1 MKKILIGLLSA
12 SLLFGVTSFAH
23 AAPSKNLRL
32 YLDADFST
40 LKQAAQAIELGIN
53 TALSEENHQLH
64 GYHLSVVR
72 KNHRGNSRRSAK
84 HLKDFLKDPNALA
97 VFGGLHSPPLLA
109 NKSFINQNQILTL
122 VPWAAAGPITRS
134 NSDENWIFRLS
145 IDDSNAGK
153 FIVTQALSQGFKRPY
168 LLLENTGWGE
178 SNLNKMSQAIINKGI
193 KRIGTQRF
201 NWGINDS
208 QARLILHDIVTA
220 KPDVILFVGNAPE
233 GVIFAKQLAA
243 LNSDIAMRSHWGI
256 TGGDFANQV
265 SMAERSAIDLQFIQ
279 TKFSFLSN
287 NKTAF
292 SQQAFNRLT
301 SLSNIKSP
309 QQLSA
314 PTGFI
319 HAYDLTKLLIS
330 AIKNTT
336 LSGDK
341 TKDMLAIHRA
351 LENLSTAQ
359 QGLIKSYSRPFSS
372 YSADNPNAHEAL
384 SIDDYRMGFY
394 GADNAVRLIN
404 LSNE

>member
-1 MKKILIGLLSA
+1 MRKILIGLLCSG
-12 SLLFGVTSFAH
+12 LFICAYSFAYS
-23 AAPSKNLRL
+23 APPKELKL

-40 LKQAAQAIELGIN
+40 LKQAAHAIELGIN
-53 TALSEENHQLH
+53 TALSEENHQIK
-64 GYHLSVVR
+64 GYKLSVVR

-84 HLKDFLKDPNALA
+84 HLKAFLKDPSAIA

-109 NKSFINQNQILTL
+109 NKSFINKNRILTL

-153 FIVTQALSQGFKRPY
+153 FIVHQALNQGFKRPY

-178 SNLNKMSQAIINKGI
+178 SNLNKMSQAIAAKGL
-193 KRIGTQRF
+193 KPTGVQRF

-208 QARLILHDIVTA
+208 QARLILHDMTST

-243 LNSDIAMRSHWGI
+243 LNNGIAMRSHWGI

-265 SMAERSAIDLQFIQ
+265 TMAERSAIDLQFIQ

-287 NKTAF
+287 DNSAF
-292 SQQAFNRLT
+292 SKQVFNRLT

-309 QQLSA
+309 EELPA
-314 PTGFI
+314 ATGFI
-319 HAYDLTKLLIS
+319 HAYDLTKLLMS
-330 AIKNTT
+330 AIKSVP

-341 TKDMLAIHRA
+341 NKDMLAIHQA
-351 LENLSTAQ
+351 LENLTTPQ
-359 QGLIKSYSRPFSS
+359 QGLIKSYNSPFSS
-372 YSADNPNAHEAL
+372 YSADSPNAHEAL
-384 SIDDYRMGFY
+384 SIDDYRMGFF
-394 GADNAVRLIN
+394 DNNNAVRLIN